1 MEKTMIFLPPHG
13 CIGKIAK
20 LTGYSRTTVTNAL
33 RNRSRGLK
41 ADKVRKIYLEKYS
54 TTKQSF

>member
-1 MEKTMIFLPPHG
+1 MKDGIIFLPPHG
-13 CIGKIAK
+13 CIGEIAK

-33 RNRSRGLK
+33 RYKSKGIK

-54 TTKQSF
+54 TLK

>member
-1 MEKTMIFLPPHG
+1 MKEMIFLPPHG

-20 LTGYSRTTVTNAL
+20 LTGYSRTTVTTAL
-33 RNRSRGLK
+33 RNNARGRK

-54 TTKQSF
+54 TAKI